1 MKTKNTRVPSKPL
14 RLLMP
19 KKKGFK
25 NKFLIALT
33 ILTLPCLIFAQ
44 EASSVAVEVI
54 IDGSV
59 LPFAEP
65 PSASTTGKT
74 LADSKHQWRTLES
87 HLPKDAPNIVIFMT
101 DDAGFANSS
110 TFGGPVN
117 TPTLDRLAKTGISY
131 NAFHTTAQCTAT
143 RASLLTGRNHH
154 RVGAGQI
161 AEFASDWDGYV
172 GAIPKSTATFP
183 QVLSDYGYNTAAFGK
198 WHNTPITDIT
208 KLGPFDR
215 YPTGMGFDYFYGF
228 LAGETSQFEPMLF
241 ENTNPINVPH
251 DPAYHLTEDLAE
263 KAIQWM
269 RTSRTLEPE
278 TPFFLYF
285 TPGAVHGPFHV
296 FKEWADKY
304 DGKFDEGWEALRQL
318 TFEQQKEIG
327 WIPQDATLNP
337 LMTGMQRWSDV
348 PASQREFQIRL
359 MEIYAGFLEHTDV
372 QYGKIVDEL
381 KAQGILDN
389 TLIIYINSDNGPSA
403 EGMNGT
409 ISELLAQ
416 NTMQSTVEQQIEV
429 LNTEYGG
436 LEALGGPTLEAMYHH
451 GWTYA
456 GATPFQGVKL
466 LAAYMGGT
474 RTPLVI
480 SWPKKIKH
488 DGKVRSQFHHV
499 NDIAATIYE
508 VLDITPPK
516 VVNGVEQQP
525 LDGESML
532 YSFDKPE
539 AKGAKET
546 QYFELM
552 GSRGIYH
559 DGWFAGTFGPKA
571 PWTADPSG
579 VVNWEPEKE
588 PWELYNLTEDYT
600 QSKDL
605 AKVNPKKLAEMKTIF
620 DKEATENLVYPIGA
634 FFYTIFFSPS
644 EMPSS
649 PLNEWTFY
657 EGQDRIPE
665 ALAPKFLSGRSS
677 IAIID
682 AEINKDAEGVF
693 FAVGGTSSG
702 FTVYMDKGL
711 LKAEYNAMTLNRY
724 KASSTSPIPMGKVRI
739 EVKTQYDNNERIGPA
754 TLTLTVN
761 GEQVAQTRIERSVP
775 SVHTASETFD
785 VGIDLGSPVAMDY
798 LDRAPFKFS
807 GKINRINIKYIE

>member
-1 MKTKNTRVPSKPL
+1 MKKPISV
-14 RLLMP
+14 
-19 KKKGFK
+19 FTV
-25 NKFLIALT
+25 FLTALFLGVT
-33 ILTLPCLIFAQ
+33 QLQAQ
-44 EASSVAVEVI
+44 E
-54 IDGSV
+54 V
-59 LPFAEP
+59 LPFPEP
-65 PSASTTGKT
+65 ASASTAGKT
-74 LADSKHQWRTLES
+74 LKDSKHQWRKAEK
-87 HLPKDAPNIVIFMT
+87 HLPADAPNIVIFMT

-110 TFGGPVN
+110 AFGGPVN
-117 TPTLDRLAKTGISY
+117 MPTMERLAKSGISY
-131 NAFHTTAQCTAT
+131 NAFHTTAQCSAT

-172 GAIPKSTATFP
+172 GEIPKSTATFP

-198 WHNTPITDIT
+198 WHNTPITNIT

-228 LAGETSQFEPMLF
+228 MAGETSQFEPMLF
-241 ENTNPINVPH
+241 ENTNPINAPH
-251 DPAYHLTEDLAE
+251 NPKYHLTEDLAE

-278 TPFFLYF
+278 KPFLLYF

-304 DGKFDEGWEALRQL
+304 DGKFDEGWEALRQV
-318 TFEQQKEIG
+318 TFEQQKEMG
-327 WIPQDATLNP
+327 WIPKDATLNP
-337 LMTGMQRWSDV
+337 LAKGMQKWSDI
-348 PASQREFQIRL
+348 PTSQREFQTRL
-359 MEIYAGFLEHTDV
+359 MEIFAGFLEHTDV
-372 QYGKIVDEL
+372 QYGKVVDEI
-381 KAQGILDN
+381 KNQGLLDN

-416 NTMQSTVEQQIEV
+416 NTMQSTVEQQLEV

-436 LEALGGPTLEAMYHH
+436 LEALGGPTLEVMYHH

-499 NDIAATIYE
+499 NDIAATIYD

-516 VVNGVEQQP
+516 VVNGVEQQA
-525 LDGESML
+525 LDGKSML

-539 AKGAKET
+539 AKGTKKT

-571 PWTADPSG
+571 PWTTDPSG
-579 VVNWEPEKE
+579 VVNFEPEKDI
-588 PWELYNLTEDYT
+588 WELYNLTEDYS

-605 AKVNPKKLAEMKTIF
+605 AKEHPEKLAEMKTIF

-634 FFYTIFFSPS
+634 SYYTVFFSPS
-644 EMPSS
+644 EMPAS
-649 PLNEWTFY
+649 PLTEWTFY

-677 IAIID
+677 VAIIN
-682 AEINKDAEGVF
+682 AEINKDAEGVL

-724 KASSTSPIPMGKVRI
+724 KASSTSPIPTGKVRI
-739 EVKTQYDNNERIGPA
+739 EVKTEYDGNERIGPA
-754 TLTLTVN
+754 TLTLTVSDK
-761 GEQVAQTRIERSVP
+761 QVAQMRIERSVP
-775 SVHTASETFD
+775 SLHTASETFD
-785 VGIDLGSPVAMDY
+785 IGIDLGSPVAMDY
-798 LDRAPFKFS
+798 LDRAPFKFN
-807 GKINRINIKYIE
+807 GKINSINIKYIE